1 MKCAA
6 VVLAAG
12 RGRRMNL
19 DTAKQFIKIKGFPLL
34 YYSLKAF
41 QESFIDEIVLV
52 VSKNETDYCRE
63 EIVDKYGFDK
73 VSVITEGGK
82 ERYHSV
88 ACGLRVLRPDTDY
101 VFIHDSARPNIREE
115 ILKRTF
121 DTVVRYG
128 SAIVSVPVK
137 DTIKTADDEGFV
149 TGTPPRSSV
158 YIIQTPQAFEYQAIK
173 KAYEALLQK
182 EDELTA
188 QGVRITDDAMVMERF
203 GDKRV
208 KLCEG
213 SYTNIKVTTPEDIEL
228 IKLYL

>member
-19 DTAKQFIKIKGFPLL
+19 DTAKQFIQINGFPLL

-52 VSKNETDYCRE
+52 TSKNETDYCRE

-73 VSVITEGGK
+73 VSAITEGGK

-88 ACGLRVLRPDTDY
+88 ACGLKALRPDTDY
-101 VFIHDSARPNIREE
+101 VFIHDSARPNISEE

-128 SAIVSVPVK
+128 SAIASVPVK
-137 DTIKTADDEGFV
+137 DTVKTADEEGFV

-173 KAYEALLQK
+173 KAYETLLQK
-182 EDELTA
+182 EDELNA
-188 QGVRITDDAMVMERF
+188 QGIRITDDAMVMERF
-203 GDKRV
+203 GEKRV